1 MTKFYLFVIKK
12 LQTVTIGALM
22 KVKAKQESLRLLKPF
37 GISRGTKLSAEVIR
51 VSISKDGLTGFGE
64 AVPYPRYGETT
75 ANSICQIINLPS
87 EFDRKDLI
95 QLLPAGASRNAV
107 DAALWDLE
115 SKEAGIP
122 VWTLAGFEKPVP
134 LAMGY
139 TVSLKDADEMTSDAE
154 AHSEAPLLKIK
165 LGGGDDAQIVS
176 RIRQAAPMARLI
188 VDANEGWGVSQF
200 ERMIP
205 FLVEARV
212 ELVEQPLPSSQD
224 HMLAGLGCP
233 IPLCADESYEPGS
246 SLNQL
251 SDAYSVV
258 NLKLD
263 KSGGLTS
270 AIKELKRAG
279 ELGIGVMVGCMV
291 GSSLSMAPAFLLAQ
305 RAKYSDLVGF
315 LNIESDPQHPVLQ
328 VRGMV
333 VAPEALWGYPAS
345 NPGL

>member
-1 MTKFYLFVIKK
+1 
-12 LQTVTIGALM
+12 M
-22 KVKAKQESLRLLKPF
+22 KVKARQESLRLLKPF

-51 VSISKDGLTGFGE
+51 VSISKDGITGFGE

-75 ANSICQIINLPS
+75 ANSISQIIALPA
-87 EFDRKDLI
+87 EFDRKALVE
-95 QLLPAGASRNAV
+95 LLPAGASRNAL

-122 VWTLAGFEKPVP
+122 VWRLAGFESPVP
-134 LAMGY
+134 LPMGY
-139 TVSLKDADEMTSDAE
+139 TVSLKHADEMTSDAE

-165 LGGGDDAQIVS
+165 LGGDDDAQIVS

-188 VDANEGWGVSQF
+188 VDANEGWSISQF
-200 ERMIP
+200 EKMIP
-205 FLVEARV
+205 FLLGAGVEM
-212 ELVEQPLPSSQD
+212 VEQPLPSSQD

-246 SLNQL
+246 SLTEL

-305 RAKYSDLVGF
+305 RAKYSDLDGF
-315 LNIESDPQHPVLQ
+315 LNIESDTPHPIIQDRGTVL
-328 VRGMV
+328 
-333 VAPEALWGYPAS
+333 APEALWGYPAS